1 MKQGKRT
8 SGGLAMHNPPA
19 FWIGTLAI
27 VAGVLAHVPMFICAS
42 HMGYR
47 MTGMKM
53 DASML
58 AGMALIPAGL
68 ALAAWGLLPR
78 VQRLRGLG
86 SGRGTPAFHVADGIP
101 LNARH
106 WSLVAVLVIALIID
120 VMKPATIGFVMPG
133 LTREYMLDKQN
144 AGYLALIALTG
155 TTVGSVVWGQV
166 ADRFGRRATIL
177 LSALMFIGTA
187 ICGAMPSFG
196 WNLAMCFLMG
206 ASAGGLLPI
215 TFTLMAEMIPAAHRG
230 WLLVALG
237 GIGNSAGYL
246 VAAGAAA
253 LIEPLFGWRVLWLLG
268 LPTGAIIIL
277 TSRLLPESPRF
288 LAGAGLHDQARAVL
302 ARFAGNAVEAD
313 ADTAHAVAPLDA
325 GMRALLRG
333 GYGPLTIGMLV
344 AGVAWGLANFGFLLW
359 LPTNLRA
366 MGMDAATATALLA
379 RTAVIALP
387 GTLAVIWLYH
397 RWSTVKTLVTFIALS
412 SLSLTAFFVLG
423 RLGIDST
430 AALTL
435 ATVALL
441 VSISGVIA
449 TLIPYASEIYPVH
462 LRATGSGLIAAGSK
476 LGGILGAG
484 LGVAGLFGNVS
495 LAALVIAVPMAAGA
509 ILLARSGIDTR
520 GRRLEDIQRLIDS
533 DDEPDL
539 KVA

>member
-1 MKQGKRT
+1 
-8 SGGLAMHNPPA
+8 
-19 FWIGTLAI
+19 
-27 VAGVLAHVPMFICAS
+27 
-42 HMGYR
+42 
-47 MTGMKM
+47 
-53 DASML
+53 
-58 AGMALIPAGL
+58 
-68 ALAAWGLLPR
+68 
-78 VQRLRGLG
+78 
-86 SGRGTPAFHVADGIP
+86 
-101 LNARH
+101 
-106 WSLVAVLVIALIID
+106 
-120 VMKPATIGFVMPG
+120 
-133 LTREYMLDKQN
+133 
-144 AGYLALIALTG
+144 
-155 TTVGSVVWGQV
+155 
-166 ADRFGRRATIL
+166 
-177 LSALMFIGTA
+177 
-187 ICGAMPSFG
+187 
-196 WNLAMCFLMG
+196 
-206 ASAGGLLPI
+206 
-215 TFTLMAEMIPAAHRG
+215 
-230 WLLVALG
+230 
-237 GIGNSAGYL
+237 
-246 VAAGAAA
+246 
-253 LIEPLFGWRVLWLLG
+253 
-268 LPTGAIIIL
+268 
-277 TSRLLPESPRF
+277 
-288 LAGAGLHDQARAVL
+288 
-302 ARFAGNAVEAD
+302 
-313 ADTAHAVAPLDA
+313 
-325 GMRALLRG
+325 
-333 GYGPLTIGMLV
+333 MLV